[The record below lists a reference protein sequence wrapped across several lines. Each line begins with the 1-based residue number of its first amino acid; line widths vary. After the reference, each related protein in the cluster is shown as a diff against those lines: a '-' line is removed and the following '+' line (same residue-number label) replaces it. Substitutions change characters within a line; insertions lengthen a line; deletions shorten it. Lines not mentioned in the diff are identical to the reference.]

1 MNIIYRSRV
10 DADYPVINS
19 INIFGAT
26 GAAVAAAAAS
36 AAISAGVNAASA
48 SSAKKANK
56 SALNTQA
63 AQNEENKKISADTRD
78 KNLELFDTAQKGA
91 SGYVQRA
98 TDYATGTQ
106 DRYAGQGGAAFDKLS
121 RMMGV
126 SGYGSQA
133 DADAANVVND
143 AEYQKQMEAYNQKKA
158 AQLADYKAKM
168 KVYEDQQYKR
178 QEVEN
183 WYNSVGGQKTGMS
196 LEQVMQAAGVG
207 EAGDMP
213 AWQDVGAAPEAGQR
227 ATYDP
232 NYNSLNQ
239 QYGLEQYQNDPTYT
253 PLVSNNLTREQY
265 GQMTGVPKLSSNEL
279 TREQYEKM
287 YGSTPFTN
295 NKFTSADYAKLKDM
309 PKMVSNTLDQEE
321 YQQDPGYTPMV
332 NTLEELEATPGYK
345 VQLEQGMKGLQASQ
359 AARGGLLSGR
369 AAKEMN
375 NYAQGQA
382 STGFQS
388 AWERGQKAYADA
400 FARKNQRF
408 EQGQQGFRDAYG
420 RNTLEYN
427 QGEDAYNN
435 EYNRTQ
441 QRFQQGQQ
449 GYADEYGRQT
459 QRYAQGQD
467 AYNNSYNRYKGDQDT
482 QYNRLYQMSGM
493 GQNSATTQGGYGMQ
507 GGALQAQNEWL
518 GATNKARQNTDYS
531 TGVRQSGQD
540 YADSASNTAINNSQ
554 ADQALYRGLGNSI
567 TDFAGAYASYRTPG
581 SSTTQT
587 PANATNQEFFK
598 TQPLFR

>member
-26 GAAVAAAAAS
+26 GAAVAAAAITAGVS
-36 AAISAGVNAASA
+36 AANA

-56 SALNTQA
+56 SALGAQA
-63 AQNEENKKISADTRD
+63 AQNEENKKISAETRD
-78 KNLELFDTAQKGA
+78 TNLALFDNAMKSA
-91 SGYVQRA
+91 NGYVQRA

-106 DRYAGQGGAAFDKLS
+106 SRYANQGGAAFDKLS

-133 DADAANVVND
+133 EADAANQQN
-143 AEYQKQMEAYNQKKA
+143 AAIYQQQMAAYNQKKA
-158 AQLADYKAKM
+158 AQLADYKQKMAAYDAQEAKR
-168 KVYEDQQYKR
+168 KGIED
-178 QEVEN
+178 
-183 WYNSVGGQKTGMS
+183 WYNSIGGQRTGMS
-196 LEQVMQAAGVG
+196 LEQVMQASLVG
-207 EAGDMP
+207 DKGTMP
-213 AWQDVGAAPEAGQR
+213 AWQDVGPAPVAGET

-239 QYGLEQYQNDPTYT
+239 EYGLDQYQNDPTYT

-265 GQMTGVPKLSSNEL
+265 
-279 TREQYEKM
+279 EKM
-287 YGSTPFTN
+287 YGSTPFTS
-295 NKFTSADYAKLKDM
+295 NKFTADDYAKLKGM
-309 PKMVSNTLDQEE
+309 PAMVSNTLDQAE

-332 NTLEELEATPGYK
+332 TTLEELEATPGYK

-400 FARKNQRF
+400 FARKQQRF
-408 EQGQQGFRDAYG
+408 QQGQQGFNEAYG

-427 QGEDAYNN
+427 QGEDAYAN
-435 EYNRTQ
+435 EYN
-441 QRFQQGQQ
+441 
-449 GYADEYGRQT
+449 RQT
-459 QRYAQGQD
+459 QRYGQGQD
-467 AYNNSYNRYKGDQDT
+467 AYNNAYSRYKTGQDT
-482 QYNRLYQMSGM
+482 QFNRLGQLAGI
-493 GQNSATTQGGYGMQ
+493 GQNAANAQGDYGFR
-507 GGALQAQNEWL
+507 GGALQAGVDQW
-518 GATNKARQNTDYS
+518 AAQNKARENTDYS
-531 TGVRQSGQD
+531 TGVRTSGQN
-540 YADSASNTAINNSQ
+540 YADNASYATLANSIANQSRNQ
-554 ADQALYRGLGNSI
+554 ALGNSL
-567 TDFAGAYASYRTPG
+567 TSLAGAYATYKTPG
-581 SSTTQT
+581 SGTTPTPRTQT
-587 PANATNQEFFK
+587 WPENQPSATNQEFFK
-598 TQPLFR
+598 TQPLYR